1 MEIRP
6 LSARSVVLSILLA
19 VHPPEMSAR
28 ELVALGEEFDIPEST
43 LRAALT
49 RLVAAGD
56 LERTDRRYRIG
67 PRMAERQRRQD
78 QLIAP
83 EFRDWD
89 GTWEVAVIVA
99 AGRSASDR
107 AGLRQDLAQ
116 LRLAELRE
124 GVWMRPANLDRHL
137 PDWPSELICV
147 VHGLPADVAQTVR
160 RLWDLPSWI
169 AQAQTLLGLVGSD
182 ISAAQRLAAAAA
194 LVRHLRTDPALPSAL
209 LPAGWNAEELR
220 AVYRDYQAELTAVL
234 TRVPQQA

>member
-49 RLVAAGD
+49 RLVTAGD

-78 QLIAP
+78 ELIAP
-83 EFRDWD
+83 SFRDWD
-89 GTWEVAVIVA
+89 GSWEVAVIVA
-99 AGRSASDR
+99 AGRSAADR

-124 GVWMRPANLDRHL
+124 GVWMRPANLDRQL
-137 PDWPSELICV
+137 PDWASELICV
-147 VHGLPADVAQTVR
+147 LDGTPADEPETVT
-160 RLWDLPSWI
+160 RLWDLPAWA
-169 AQAQTLLGLVGSD
+169 AQAQTILALVGSE
-182 ISAAQRLAAAAA
+182 ISPAERLAVAAA
-194 LVRHLRTDPALPSAL
+194 LVRHLRTDPALPAVL

-220 AVYRDYQAELTAVL
+220 AVYRDYQAELVAVL
-234 TRVPQQA
+234 T